1 MSFLGGVSD
10 IGSGRNTPEAI
21 MMWEQFGRVGNTVNG
36 EAYGRIQKT
45 NEKVEVDDA
54 GTYVYVGYAIPGSST
69 SSAVWKIK
77 RIKTTNVVEILY
89 ADGDAAYNN
98 IWDNRSSLTYN

>member
-1 MSFLGGVSD
+1 MYQIDSVSKMGNG
-10 IGSGRNTPEAI
+10 INSPEAL
-21 MMWEQFGRVGNTVNG
+21 MMWEQFGRVGNTASG
-36 EAYGRIQKT
+36 EAYGRTQKA

-54 GTYVYVGYAIPGSST
+54 GTYVYVGYAIPGSPT

-98 IWDNRSSLTYN
+98 IWNDRSSLTYN